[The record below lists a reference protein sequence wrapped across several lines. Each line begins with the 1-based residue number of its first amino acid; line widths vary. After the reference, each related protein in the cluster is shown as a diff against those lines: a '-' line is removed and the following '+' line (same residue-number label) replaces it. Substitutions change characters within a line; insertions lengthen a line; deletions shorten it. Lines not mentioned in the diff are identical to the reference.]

1 MASWRAQLCVETGGI
16 PHIFV
21 ANGSCLQTPR
31 ERARLGRRPP
41 VQRRCPDAL
50 RRRAASCH
58 VVTMGRWVAALVSAR
73 KHLGGGVAAKSTLG
87 AKKKNTL
94 VPQNWDHFWIQ
105 NWGPFLLYLYV
116 GVTANWVAFG
126 SPLLGPQNP
135 SDKFLGVRRQTPR
148 RGAFRP
154 SQTNCHSAAPRWR
167 SWQICELTPRA
178 TRPPLGP
185 SPKKN
190 GDCTRIRLSKIQM
203 N

>member
-1 MASWRAQLCVETGGI
+1 MFADASGARAPGPPPSRPEALPGL
-16 PHIFV
+16 P
-21 ANGSCLQTPR
+21 ASPR
-31 ERARLGRRPP
+31 CELPCRDDG
-41 VQRRCPDAL
+41 
-50 RRRAASCH
+50 
-58 VVTMGRWVAALVSAR
+58 T
-73 KHLGGGVAAKSTLG
+73 LGGGACQRAQTSRRRSCCKEHPG
-87 AKKKNTL
+87 GQKKNTL

-178 TRPPLGP
+178 TRLPLGP
-185 SPKKN
+185 SPKKD
-190 GDCTRIRLSKIQM
+190 GDCTRIRLSKIKID
-203 N
+203 